1 MKEDNMAEKRDYY
14 EVLGVSR
21 DADEETIKKA
31 YKKLAK
37 QYHPDL
43 NPDSKTAEEKFKEI
57 NEAYSVL
64 SDPNERARYDQFG
77 HDGPGAGAGG
87 FGGNPF
93 GGGGFSGGFGGGNF
107 GGFGDIFETF
117 FGGGFSQQQDPNAPT
132 RGNDMRVDLQV
143 SFEEAAKGC
152 SKEITINRYEA
163 CSKCHGTGAAPG
175 TDRIKCTQCGGSGKI
190 RFNQT
195 TPFGQFQTVKTCPR
209 CGGTGSTIKEPCPD
223 CHGSGRMRK
232 NRKLVVNVPAGV
244 DNGSRL
250 RMAGEGEGGKNG
262 GSAGDLFIYISVRPH
277 KIFLRDGDNVFLEQ
291 NISFAEAALGAE
303 IEVPTLDGNVKL
315 DIPEGTQT
323 GTTFRLR
330 GRGFPKLRG
339 YGRGDQHVKVKVVTP
354 TRLTNEQKDLLRQ
367 LGDIKNDGDDKK
379 GFFGKI
385 FKDK

>member
-1 MKEDNMAEKRDYY
+1 MAEKRDYY

-77 HDGPGAGAGG
+77 HEGPGAGG
-87 FGGNPF
+87 FGGGNPF
-93 GGGGFSGGFGGGNF
+93 GGGGNPFGGGF

-117 FGGGFSQQQDPNAPT
+117 FGGGFGGGQQDPNAPL
-132 RGNDMRVDLQV
+132 RGNDLRVDLQV

-152 SKEITINRYEA
+152 SKEITVNRYES
-163 CSKCHGTGAAPG
+163 CGNCHGSGAAPG
-175 TDRIKCTQCGGSGKI
+175 TGREQCTQCGGTGKI
-190 RFNQT
+190 RFNQS

-209 CGGTGSTIKEPCPD
+209 CGGSGSTIKEPCPE
-223 CHGSGRMRK
+223 CRGSGRVRK
-232 NRKLVVNVPAGV
+232 TRKLAVNVPAGV

-262 GSAGDLFIYISVRPH
+262 GPAGDLFIYISVRPH
-277 KIFLRDGDNVFLEQ
+277 KIFRRDGDNVYLEHD
-291 NISFAEAALGAE
+291 ISFAEAALGAE

-354 TRLTNEQKDLLRQ
+354 THLSAEQKELLRQ
-367 LGDIKNDGDDKK
+367 LGDLKDSGEDKK

>member
-1 MKEDNMAEKRDYY
+1 MAEKRDYY

-209 CGGTGSTIKEPCPD
+209 CGGTGSTIRSLALIVMAAEGCVKTVSWSLMCQLALIMAHA
-223 CHGSGRMRK
+223 CAWLAK
-232 NRKLVVNVPAGV
+232 VKAGKTA
-244 DNGSRL
+244 DQPEICS
-250 RMAGEGEGGKNG
+250 
-262 GSAGDLFIYISVRPH
+262 FIFPSVPH
-277 KIFLRDGDNVFLEQ
+277 KIFRRDGDNVFLEQ

-323 GTTFRLR
+323 GT
-330 GRGFPKLRG
+330 
-339 YGRGDQHVKVKVVTP
+339 
-354 TRLTNEQKDLLRQ
+354 DLPL
-367 LGDIKNDGDDKK
+367 K
-379 GFFGKI
+379 GARVP
-385 FKDK
+385 